1 MLRASQALSELSTDS
16 RATHHAPVPPA
27 KHVHVANPAA
37 LELAHA
43 LSRDP
48 RAWRKGELEA
58 RWSRPALVGA
68 LRRGLV
74 ERVLPGIYA
83 ATAHSESLLV
93 RAHAA
98 HLWCGADSVLTG
110 VSAAAVWGL
119 CDVPRVVTMAC
130 RPGLHKDPIPAWLR
144 IRRSDATP
152 PSTLWGACPIAVPEW
167 AAVTAYSQLPPRSR
181 DAVMYRASQVRDVTA
196 EGLAKAAAAV
206 PRIKGRRHLMTVL
219 AAIAAGSESD
229 LETHAL
235 LHVFNTAKFAH
246 VLRQHWVKV
255 GDSRFRLDMYDP
267 ISMTA
272 VELDGSDHGR
282 PQQRQ
287 RDITRDAQLLTIGI
301 ATLRFSNA
309 DARQRGAW
317 VRQVTAEVFDSRS

>member
-1 MLRASQALSELSTDS
+1 
-16 RATHHAPVPPA
+16 
-27 KHVHVANPAA
+27 
-37 LELAHA
+37 
-43 LSRDP
+43 
-48 RAWRKGELEA
+48 
-58 RWSRPALVGA
+58 
-68 LRRGLV
+68 
-74 ERVLPGIYA
+74 
-83 ATAHSESLLV
+83 
-93 RAHAA
+93 
-98 HLWCGADSVLTG
+98 
-110 VSAAAVWGL
+110 
-119 CDVPRVVTMAC
+119 
-130 RPGLHKDPIPAWLR
+130 
-144 IRRSDATP
+144 
-152 PSTLWGACPIAVPEW
+152 
-167 AAVTAYSQLPPRSR
+167 
-181 DAVMYRASQVRDVTA
+181 MYRASQVRDVTA

-255 GDSRFRLDMYDP
+255 GDNRFRLDMYDP
-267 ISMTA
+267 LSMTA

-287 RDITRDAQLLTIGI
+287 RDITRDAKLLTIGI